1 MKRVLCALATSL
13 ICLILFSPLSSPASR
28 AAEPADSARAAAPLH
43 PPLWMQAVSIFEL
56 NKDLVPGKV
65 SQKIQELEKDGRV
78 KSETDVD
85 VALALDGAGKIKT
98 EVLKASKD
106 GKDITAE
113 QRKKVD
119 EAAKKQA
126 KEDAAKKS
134 AKKDAG
140 RGSDEHSHSFSLEDT
155 PFNPERQDEV
165 RVTETTRGETIDGT
179 SCACFEFSYPEKRPA
194 GAKGKPATIKGKAW
208 IEESSG
214 HPVKLEYVSDPLPK
228 HVKSMSTTLRY
239 GADANDAWVVK
250 EMIFEAR
257 GSFLFFGKAIRGDIS
272 LGDYWK
278 YIEPASQ
285 K

>member
-1 MKRVLCALATSL
+1 MKRALRASAALFCVLAVL
-13 ICLILFSPLSSPASR
+13 SPLSSPASR
-28 AAEPADSARAAAPLH
+28 AAGSADSARVAAPAH
-43 PPLWMQAVSIFEL
+43 PALWMQAVSIFES
-56 NKDLVPGKV
+56 NKNLVPGKV

-85 VALALDGAGKIKT
+85 AAYSLDAAGKIKT
-98 EVLKASKD
+98 EIVKASKD

-113 QRKKVD
+113 QRKKSD

-126 KEDAAKKS
+126 KEDAAKKAS
-134 AKKDAG
+134 KKDAAG
-140 RGSDEHSHSFSLEDT
+140 ESDEHSHSMSLDDS
-155 PFNPERQDEV
+155 PFNPDRQNDV
-165 RVTETTRGETIDGT
+165 RVTKAASGETIDGT
-179 SCACFEFSYPEKRPA
+179 RCACFEFSYPEKLPA
-194 GAKGKPATIKGKAW
+194 GAKGTPATIKGKAW

-214 HPVKLEYVSDPLPK
+214 RPVKLEYVSDPLPK

-239 GADANDAWVVK
+239 GADANDSWVVK

-257 GSFLFFGKAIRGDIS
+257 GSFLFIGKSIRGDIS

-278 YIEPASQ
+278 YVEPASQ

>member
-1 MKRVLCALATSL
+1 MKQALCASAALF
-13 ICLILFSPLSSPASR
+13 CILVLLSPLSSPASR
-28 AAEPADSARAAAPLH
+28 AAEAADSARAAAPAH
-43 PPLWMQAVSIFEL
+43 PALWMQAVSIFEL

-85 VALALDGAGKIKT
+85 VAFSLDGAGKIKT
-98 EVLKASKD
+98 DVVKASKD

-113 QRKKVD
+113 QRKKTD

-126 KEDAAKKS
+126 KEDAKKA
-134 AKKDAG
+134 AKKDAAG
-140 RGSDEHSHSFSLEDT
+140 ESDEHSHSFSLDDT
-155 PFNPERQDEV
+155 PFNPERQNDV
-165 RVTETTRGETIDGT
+165 RVTETARGEALDGT
-179 SCACFEFSYPEKRPA
+179 RCACFEFSYPEKRPA
-194 GAKGKPATIKGKAW
+194 GAKGKPATIKGTAW

-214 HPVKLEYVSDPLPK
+214 RPVKLEYVSDPLPK

-239 GADANDAWVVK
+239 GTDANDSWVVK

-257 GSFLFFGKAIRGDIS
+257 GGFLFIAKAIRGDIS

-278 YIEPASQ
+278 YVEPASQ

>member
-1 MKRVLCALATSL
+1 MKRALCASAALF
-13 ICLILFSPLSSPASR
+13 CILVLLSPLSSPASR
-28 AAEPADSARAAAPLH
+28 AAEAADSARAAAPAH
-43 PPLWMQAVSIFEL
+43 PSLWMQAVSIFQL

-85 VALALDGAGKIKT
+85 VAFSLDGAGKIKT
-98 EVLKASKD
+98 DVVKASKD

-113 QRKKVD
+113 QRKKAD

-126 KEDAAKKS
+126 KEDAKKA
-134 AKKDAG
+134 AKKDAAG
-140 RGSDEHSHSFSLEDT
+140 ESDEHSHSFSLEDT
-155 PFNPERQDEV
+155 PFNPERQNDV
-165 RVTETTRGETIDGT
+165 RVTETASRETLDGT
-179 SCACFEFSYPEKRPA
+179 RCACFEFSYPEKRPA
-194 GAKGKPATIKGKAW
+194 GAKGKPATIKGTAW

-214 HPVKLEYVSDPLPK
+214 RPVKLEYTSDPLPK

-239 GADANDAWVVK
+239 GADTNDSWVLK

-257 GSFLFFGKAIRGDIS
+257 GGFLFIAKTIRGDIS
-272 LGDYWK
+272 FGDYWK
-278 YIEPASQ
+278 YKEPAPQ